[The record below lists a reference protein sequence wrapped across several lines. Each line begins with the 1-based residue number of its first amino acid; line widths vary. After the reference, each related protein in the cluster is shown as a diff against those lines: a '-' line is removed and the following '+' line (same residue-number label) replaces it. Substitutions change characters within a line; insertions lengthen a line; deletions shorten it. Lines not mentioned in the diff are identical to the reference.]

1 MAPRFNYSGWFVA
14 DVPATVAFYQ
24 KALGMRLRYLHPSGR
39 YAELETEDTI
49 VAFIGEGF
57 VDDLRSLGG
66 ALQIRQGRGRYRSS
80 PARACY
86 GGWGR

>member
-1 MAPRFNYSGWFVA
+1 MASRFNYSGWFVA

-57 VDDLRSLGG
+57 RGRPQIAGWL
-66 ALQIRQGRGRYRSS
+66 ALQI
-80 PARACY
+80 
-86 GGWGR
+86 